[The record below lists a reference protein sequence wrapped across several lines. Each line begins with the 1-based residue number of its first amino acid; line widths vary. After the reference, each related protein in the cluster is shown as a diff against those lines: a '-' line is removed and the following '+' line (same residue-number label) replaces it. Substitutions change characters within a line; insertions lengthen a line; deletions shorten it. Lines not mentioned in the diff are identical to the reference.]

1 MIEKENFY
9 LLVATFFWA
18 LGLIIGKFCS
28 AEMPPMTLTFV
39 RYLLAGLGMG
49 IIHFFKEKELK
60 IAKNDI
66 LYIFILA
73 FLGIVLNGVLFFK
86 GIGMTSPINTS
97 IISSTTPAIVCIIG
111 VLFFH
116 EKVNIKNI
124 VSIICSITGILILL
138 TNGNLES
145 LINIRFNKG
154 DLIILG
160 AIISNGIYIIGSKKI
175 LKKYESTKILTYL
188 FIFTAII
195 LLPSLYLERN
205 MYVLNQVSL
214 KAILSLI
221 YMGLFSSLIAFLLQ
235 QKGIKKIGPVKAS
248 IYTNLIPIYSIIL
261 SSLILKER
269 VTLIQIIAM
278 ILVMLA
284 IIINMETKKD
294 KKIDK

>member
-1 MIEKENFY
+1 MLHTLFSAIETADDIDPAIERLIFEGVIRDQEKED
-9 LLVATFFWA
+9 T
-18 LGLIIGKFCS
+18 
-28 AEMPPMTLTFV
+28 V
-39 RYLLAGLGMG
+39 REVVQ
-49 IIHFFKEKELK
+49 K
-60 IAKNDI
+60 
-66 LYIFILA
+66 A
-73 FLGIVLNGVLFFK
+73 FSSPEIQDWYSGRWQLF
-86 GIGMTSPINTS
+86 NE
-97 IISSTTPAIVCIIG
+97 C
-111 VLFFH
+111 
-116 EKVNIKNI
+116 
-124 VSIICSITGILILL
+124 
-138 TNGNLES
+138 
-145 LINIRFNKG
+145 
-154 DLIILG
+154 
-160 AIISNGIYIIGSKKI
+160 AIIYKEDFLSAKKI

>member
-1 MIEKENFY
+1 
-9 LLVATFFWA
+9 
-18 LGLIIGKFCS
+18 
-28 AEMPPMTLTFV
+28 
-39 RYLLAGLGMG
+39 MG
-49 IIHFFKEKELK
+49 IRAYNRKILLSGNATNDFNFCKIFISRTWNGNYTFFKEKELK

>member
-1 MIEKENFY
+1 M
-9 LLVATFFWA
+9 
-18 LGLIIGKFCS
+18 
-28 AEMPPMTLTFV
+28 
-39 RYLLAGLGMG
+39 
-49 IIHFFKEKELK
+49 
-60 IAKNDI
+60 
-66 LYIFILA
+66 
-73 FLGIVLNGVLFFK
+73 
-86 GIGMTSPINTS
+86 
-97 IISSTTPAIVCIIG
+97 
-111 VLFFH
+111 
-116 EKVNIKNI
+116 
-124 VSIICSITGILILL
+124 
-138 TNGNLES
+138 ES

>member
-1 MIEKENFY
+1 
-9 LLVATFFWA
+9 
-18 LGLIIGKFCS
+18 
-28 AEMPPMTLTFV
+28 
-39 RYLLAGLGMG
+39 
-49 IIHFFKEKELK
+49 
-60 IAKNDI
+60 
-66 LYIFILA
+66 
-73 FLGIVLNGVLFFK
+73 
-86 GIGMTSPINTS
+86 
-97 IISSTTPAIVCIIG
+97 
-111 VLFFH
+111 
-116 EKVNIKNI
+116 
-124 VSIICSITGILILL
+124 
-138 TNGNLES
+138 
-145 LINIRFNKG
+145 
-154 DLIILG
+154 
-160 AIISNGIYIIGSKKI
+160 
-175 LKKYESTKILTYL
+175 
-188 FIFTAII
+188 
-195 LLPSLYLERN
+195 